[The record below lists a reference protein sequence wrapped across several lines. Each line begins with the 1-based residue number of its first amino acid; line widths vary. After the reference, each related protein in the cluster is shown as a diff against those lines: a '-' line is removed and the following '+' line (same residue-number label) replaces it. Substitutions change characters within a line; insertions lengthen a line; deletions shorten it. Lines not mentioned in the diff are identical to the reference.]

1 MIWIARI
8 IIDCGDSSIG
18 LAQKAVLDSTGVDIP
33 ACDLTLFI
41 DAGRGCLDCIR
52 HIEGL
57 DALGKTIAIADR
69 SKNHQQEQCPAE
81 CQDNLKRFAVHS
93 YSFLGS
99 GPSSFVSL
107 VRIEGFS

>member
-1 MIWIARI
+1 LAISVSHKAMLAIRIQVTAR
-8 IIDCGDSSIG
+8 
-18 LAQKAVLDSTGVDIP
+18 
-33 ACDLTLFI
+33 DLTLFI

-57 DALGKTIAIADR
+57 DALGKTIAIADG
-69 SKNHQQEQCPAE
+69 SKNHEKEQFPAE

-107 VRIEGFS
+107 VRVEDFPESPREAIG